1 MPEGHMS
8 YIEKNTWLFGF
19 IAVGGYAVYLVLI
32 LTQGGPIEQREYV
45 VPMFTTIGGAIVVG
59 ILGGIVLGILARADR
74 DNGGNPDVRD
84 KEIEHFGERVGNSFV
99 VIGALGALVLAW
111 LEVDHFWIANELY
124 LAFVISGVTSAM
136 ARLGAYRRG
145 F

>member
-1 MPEGHMS
+1 MS

-19 IAVGGYAVYLVLI
+19 IVVVGYAVYLALI
-32 LTQGGPIEQREYV
+32 LTQGVPIEQTDYI
-45 VPMFTTIGGAIVVG
+45 VPMLATIGGAIVAG
-59 ILGGIVLGILARADR
+59 ILGGIVLAIATRADR
-74 DNGGNPDVRD
+74 DNRGNPDVRD

-111 LEVDHFWIANELY
+111 LEVDHFWIANALY
-124 LAFVISGVTSAM
+124 LAFVVSGLTSTM